1 MVGCYRGL
9 AVAARKIDAQWVHVS
24 TAGRV
29 IYCIHTIRKQFI
41 WTAGTSGDRPVVS
54 CRLFVAAV
62 LIEC

>member
-9 AVAARKIDAQWVHVS
+9 AVAARKIGAQWVHVS
-24 TAGRV
+24 TAGLV

-41 WTAGTSGDRPVVS
+41 WTADTSGDRPVVS
-54 CRLFVAAV
+54 CRLVFAAV